1 MNSIELK
8 SRAKINLSID
18 VLGKREDGYHLVE
31 MIMQT
36 IDLYDII
43 KIKEL
48 KCNEIIIKSNSS
60 DIPLDEN
67 NIVYKAAKLIK
78 ETFNINK
85 GIEIFIDKYIPIA
98 AGMAG
103 GSSNA
108 AAVLVGLNKLW
119 NLQLSEEELKSLGF
133 KLGAD
138 VPFCIV
144 GNAAL
149 AQGVGEELTYI
160 KGLSKDVSILVC
172 KPELFVS
179 TKDVYGGLDLNNL
192 KQRPN
197 NKLLIEYLKDDNIE
211 GVSNNMVNVL
221 ETVTSKMHEE
231 INDIEK
237 IMNENKAL
245 GSMMSGSG
253 PTVFGIYKNIEDALK
268 GKKELL
274 KKYKQVYVVNSNE
287 KGVEING

>member
-18 VLGKREDGYHLVE
+18 VLGKRQDGYHLVE

-36 IDLYDII
+36 IDLYDIV
-43 KIKEL
+43 KIKEI
-48 KCNEIIIKSNSS
+48 NNNDIIINSNSS
-60 DIPLDEN
+60 DIPLDGN
-67 NIVYKAAKLIK
+67 NIVYKAVDLLRC
-78 ETFNINK
+78 TFSIEK
-85 GIEIFIDKYIPIA
+85 GVEIFIEKNIPIA

-108 AAVLVGLNKLW
+108 AAVLVGLNKMW
-119 NLQLSEEELKSLGF
+119 NLNLSDKMLQELGF

-149 AQGVGEELTYI
+149 AKGVGEELTYI
-160 KGLSKDVSILVC
+160 KGLPKDVSILVC

-179 TKDVYGGLDLNNL
+179 TKEVYEGLDLDNIEI
-192 KQRPN
+192 RPN
-197 NKLLIEYLKDDNIE
+197 NEYLIQCLINNDINS
-211 GVSNNMVNVL
+211 VSQNMVNVL
-221 ETVTSKMHEE
+221 ETVTSKNYAQIKEIEE
-231 INDIEK
+231 

-253 PTVFGIYKNIEDALK
+253 PTVFGLYKNKEDALK

-274 KKYKQVYVVNSNE
+274 KKYKQVYVVNSSE

>member
-1 MNSIELK
+1 MNSIQLK

-18 VLGKREDGYHLVE
+18 VLGKRQDGYHLVE

-43 KIKEL
+43 KIKEIDID
-48 KCNEIIIKSNSS
+48 EISINSNSGE
-60 DIPLDEN
+60 IPLNEN
-67 NIVYKAAKLIK
+67 NIVYKAAKLLK
-78 ETFNINK
+78 NKFNIK
-85 GIEIFIDKYIPIA
+85 RGVEIFIEKNIPVA

-119 NLQLSEEELKSLGF
+119 NLNLSERKLQEIGL

-138 VPFCIV
+138 VPFCIS

-149 AQGVGEELTYI
+149 AQGIGEELSYI
-160 KGLSKDVSILVC
+160 KGLPKDTIILVC
-172 KPELFVS
+172 KPNLFVS
-179 TKDVYGGLDLNNL
+179 TKDVYEGLDLKNIENRPDNNL
-192 KQRPN
+192 LIQYLEKGN
-197 NKLLIEYLKDDNIE
+197 INLLAK
-211 GVSNNMVNVL
+211 NMVNVL
-221 ETVTSKMHEE
+221 ETVTSKMHE
-231 INDIEK
+231 DIKYIEN
-237 IMNENKAL
+237 IMLEHNAL

-253 PTVFGIYKNIEDALK
+253 PTVFGLFENEEDALN
-268 GKKELL
+268 GKIELL
-274 KKYKQVYVVNSNE
+274 KKYKQVHVVRSSE